1 MASATFTIGNI
12 SDTITVPASANATSN
27 QVASAMVAGY
37 ILAYA
42 NTPNP
47 VVLPENATATQTLRA
62 VHVHHWRQF
71 RRIAVQAIA
80 KDAGRVAEAAK
91 LAENEGDD
99 WS

>member
-1 MASATFTIGNI
+1 MATIVFTIGNI

-42 NTPNP
+42 QTPNA
-47 VVLPENATATQTLRA
+47 VQIPENATATQTLQA
-62 VHVHHWRQF
+62 VHRHHWRQF

-80 KDAGRVAEAAK
+80 RDAGRAAEAAK
-91 LAENEGDD
+91 LAESEGDD
-99 WS
+99 WT